1 MKLLRKTLA
10 AAAALLATTA
20 YADVNIGVTLSLTG
34 PASGLGIP
42 AGNQFKLF
50 PKQIAGEKINLIVLD
65 DASDPGKGVTNARR
79 FVTEDKVDILFGGS
93 ITVVSAAIAPI
104 ALESKTP
111 QLSIAPVGVPPDQ
124 ERWMFRLPQGFAV
137 MAHPIVQHMKKHGV
151 KTVGFLGYTDAY
163 GELWLKEFT
172 KQGEAAGIK
181 VAAVERFA
189 RTDTSAT
196 PQALKLVTARPD
208 AMLVVASGSGAAMP
222 HKALVERGFKGKIYQ
237 THAAAT
243 PDLVRIGGKDV
254 EGSYVVSGPA
264 VIAEQLPDNHPSKA
278 ADRLRHQVRGRGRP
292 RPAQPVRRPRL
303 RHPDRDGEGPA
314 GRAAEGKARHARV
327 PRRAARCDRDH
338 GPHHP
343 RPRRDELD
351 RGRPLGL
358 YERDR
363 RHAPRGGWQVRGR
376 EVIWPAATHSTA
388 PDPASPRRAPS
399 GPAA

>member
-20 YADVNIGVTLSLTG
+20 FADVTIGVTISLTG

-42 AGNQFKLF
+42 VGNQFKLW
-50 PKQIAGEKINLIVLD
+50 PSEIAGEKINLIVLD

-79 FVTEDKVDILFGGS
+79 FVTQDKVDIIFGGS
-93 ITVVSAAIAPI
+93 ITVVSAAVAPI

-137 MAHPIVQHMKKHGV
+137 MAHPIVEHMKKQGV

-172 KQGEAAGIK
+172 KQAVGAGIK
-181 VAAVERFA
+181 VVATERFA

-196 PQALKLVTARPD
+196 PQALKLVSARPD

-222 HKALVERGFKGKIYQ
+222 HKALVERGYKGKIYQ

-254 EGSYVVSGPA
+254 EGSFLVSGPA
-264 VIAEQLPDNHPSKA
+264 VMAEQLPDSHPSKMA
-278 ADRLRHQVRGRGRP
+278 ATEFVTSFEKAYGPGTRNQFAGHAYDARLVLEKTLPVALKKAKPGTVEFRSALRDAIEAMGRTVVAHG
-292 RPAQPVRRPRL
+292 VMNWT
-303 RHPDRDGEGPA
+303 
-314 GRAAEGKARHARV
+314 AE
-327 PRRAARCDRDH
+327 DH
-338 GPHHP
+338 GGYTN
-343 RPRRDELD
+343 ETGVMLKVEN
-351 RGRPLGL
+351 GKFLV
-358 YERDR
+358 EK
-363 RHAPRGGWQVRGR
+363 
-376 EVIWPAATHSTA
+376 
-388 PDPASPRRAPS
+388 
-399 GPAA
+399 